1 MSKTNPQPVSLQRRI
16 GLPGLVL
23 YGVGTIVGAGFYA
36 LLGKIIG
43 RAGIFAPLSLLL
55 AGGLAL
61 ISAYSF
67 AELSRRYPVSAG
79 EVAYVQAAFG
89 LPRLSQ
95 LVGVMVIAT
104 GLISAATLCAATGG
118 FLFDLTGFPAH
129 WLIVF
134 TVLALLVIAAWGVAQ
149 SVAVVALI
157 TLLEVGTLVLII
169 VLSSQQVLESPSQL
183 LAMFEQRADINPAAL
198 LAASFLAFYA
208 FIGFEDM
215 VNMAEEVRDVQHIL
229 PLAIVICLFVSL
241 LLYLGVSVVALSL
254 ENRSA
259 LASANTPMA
268 LLFPQMKYSGIYIGV
283 ISVLAGL
290 NGALVQMVMAA
301 RVMYGMA
308 RRGMAPQ
315 RFSRVNASTHTPL
328 QATLLSGAIV
338 LALST
343 TLSLSRLA
351 ETTSFIILLVFA
363 LVNASL
369 ATLRWREA
377 RQSGGLDIPWLPA
390 IAAISCLSMLV
401 LRLAQAAMS
410 GS

>member
-1 MSKTNPQPVSLQRRI
+1 MNKTDPQPVSLQRRI

-134 TVLALLVIAAWGVAQ
+134 TVLALLAIAAWGVAQ

-290 NGALVQMVMAA
+290 N
-301 RVMYGMA
+301 
-308 RRGMAPQ
+308 
-315 RFSRVNASTHTPL
+315 
-328 QATLLSGAIV
+328 
-338 LALST
+338 
-343 TLSLSRLA
+343 LSL
-351 ETTSFIILLVFA
+351 IHI
-363 LVNASL
+363 
-369 ATLRWREA
+369 
-377 RQSGGLDIPWLPA
+377 
-390 IAAISCLSMLV
+390 
-401 LRLAQAAMS
+401 
-410 GS
+410 